1 MLLWRNTAHQQLIS
15 YLSII
20 FLLLIPVTQ
29 SYANQLI
36 ADITSRLVKAPITQ
50 GTFQQEKQL
59 KILSKPLMSSGL
71 FTYDQS
77 KGVIWQTLAPV
88 PSLLLVNES
97 QLISGQG
104 EQNVP
109 AAFGKVFKAMLG
121 GDLHE
126 LTEGFLMTG
135 ENINNTW
142 HLQLKPKDEFLQKI
156 INTITLSGD
165 SELRTLELQE
175 VTGNFT
181 RISFT
186 QITHPNQLSTEQEAD
201 FERLSP

>member
-1 MLLWRNTAHQQLIS
+1 MLLWRNTTHQQLIN

-29 SYANQLI
+29 SYATELI

-121 GDLHE
+121 GDLNE

-135 ENINNTW
+135 ENKNNTW
-142 HLQLKPKDEFLQKI
+142 QLQLTPTDEFLQKI

>member
-1 MLLWRNTAHQQLIS
+1 ML
-15 YLSII
+15 
-20 FLLLIPVTQ
+20 LLLIPVTQ
-29 SYANQLI
+29 SYATELL

-50 GTFQQEKQL
+50 ATFQQEKHL
-59 KILSKPLMSSGL
+59 KILSRPLMSSGL

-77 KGVIWQTLAPV
+77 KGVIWKTLAPA

-121 GDLHE
+121 GDLNE
-126 LTEGFLMTG
+126 LTEGFLLTG
-135 ENINNTW
+135 EHKNNTW
-142 HLQLKPKDEFLQKI
+142 QLQLTPTDQFLQKI
-156 INTITLSGD
+156 ISTITLSGD
-165 SELRTLELQE
+165 SELRALELQE

-186 QITHPNQLSTEQEAD
+186 QISHPNQLSTEQEAD

>member
-1 MLLWRNTAHQQLIS
+1 ML
-15 YLSII
+15 
-20 FLLLIPVTQ
+20 LLLIPVTQ
-29 SYANQLI
+29 SYATELL
-36 ADITSRLVKAPITQ
+36 ADITSRLVKAPISQ
-50 GTFQQEKQL
+50 GTFQQEKHL
-59 KILSKPLMSSGL
+59 KILSRPLMSSGL

-77 KGVIWQTLAPV
+77 KGVIWKTLVPV

-109 AAFGKVFKAMLG
+109 AAFGKVFKVMLG
-121 GDLHE
+121 GDLNE
-126 LTEGFLMTG
+126 LTEGFLMTV
-135 ENINNTW
+135 ENKNNTW
-142 HLQLKPKDEFLQKI
+142 QLQLTPTDEFIQKI
-156 INTITLSGD
+156 ISTINLSGD
-165 SELRTLELQE
+165 NELRVLELQE
-175 VTGNFT
+175 VNGNFT

>member
-1 MLLWRNTAHQQLIS
+1 MFFCRNNPHQQLIN
-15 YLSII
+15 YASIM
-20 FLLLIPVTQ
+20 LLLLMPVTQ
-29 SYANQLI
+29 SYATELL
-36 ADITSRLVKAPITQ
+36 ADITSRLVKAPISQ
-50 GTFQQEKQL
+50 GTFQQEKHL
-59 KILSKPLMSSGL
+59 KILSRPLMSSGL

-77 KGVIWQTLAPV
+77 KGVIWKTLVPV

-109 AAFGKVFKAMLG
+109 AAFGKVFKVMLG
-121 GDLHE
+121 GDLNE
-126 LTEGFLMTG
+126 LTEGFLMTV
-135 ENINNTW
+135 ENKNNTW
-142 HLQLKPKDEFLQKI
+142 QLQLTPTDEFIQKI
-156 INTITLSGD
+156 ISTINLSGD
-165 SELRTLELQE
+165 NELRVLELQE
-175 VTGNFT
+175 VNGNFT

>member
-1 MLLWRNTAHQQLIS
+1 MFLWRNSPHQQLIN
-15 YLSII
+15 YASIML
-20 FLLLIPVTQ
+20 LLLIPVTQ
-29 SYANQLI
+29 SYATELL

-50 GTFQQEKQL
+50 GTFQQEKHI
-59 KILSKPLMSSGL
+59 KILSRPLMSSGL

-77 KGVIWQTLAPV
+77 KGVMWKTLDPL

-97 QLISGQG
+97 QLITGQG

-121 GDLHE
+121 GDLNE

-135 ENINNTW
+135 ENKDNAW
-142 HLQLKPKDEFLQKI
+142 QLQLTPTDQFLQKI
-156 INTITLSGD
+156 ISTITLSGD

-181 RISFT
+181 RIGFT
-186 QITHPNQLSTEQEAD
+186 QITHPNQLSTEQQAD
-201 FERLSP
+201 FENLSP

>member
-1 MLLWRNTAHQQLIS
+1 MLLWRNTTHQQLLN

-20 FLLLIPVTQ
+20 FLLLMPVTQ
-29 SYANQLI
+29 SYATELI

-121 GDLHE
+121 GDLNE

-135 ENINNTW
+135 ENKNNTW
-142 HLQLKPKDEFLQKI
+142 QLQLTPTDEFLQKI

-186 QITHPNQLSTEQEAD
+186 QITHPNQLSTEQEVD

>member
-1 MLLWRNTAHQQLIS
+1 MLLWRNTTYQQLLS

-29 SYANQLI
+29 SYASELL

-59 KILSKPLMSSGL
+59 KILSRPLTSSGL
-71 FTYDQS
+71 FTYDQN
-77 KGVIWQTLAPV
+77 KGVIWKTLAPV

-104 EQNVP
+104 EKNVP
-109 AAFGKVFKAMLG
+109 VAFGKVFKALLG
-121 GDLHE
+121 GNLHE

-135 ENINNTW
+135 ENKNNTW
-142 HLQLKPKDEFLQKI
+142 QLQLTPTDEFLQKI
-156 INTITLSGD
+156 ISTITLSGD

-181 RISFT
+181 RINFT
-186 QITHPNQLSTEQEAD
+186 QITHPNHLSTEQEAD

>member
-1 MLLWRNTAHQQLIS
+1 MFFCRNSTHQQLIN
-15 YLSII
+15 YVSII
-20 FLLLIPVTQ
+20 VLLLIPVTQ
-29 SYANQLI
+29 SYATELL
-36 ADITSRLVKAPITQ
+36 ADITSRLLKAPISQ
-50 GTFQQEKQL
+50 GTFQQEKHL
-59 KILSKPLMSSGL
+59 KILSRPLMSSGL

-77 KGVIWQTLAPV
+77 KGVIWKTLVPV

-121 GDLHE
+121 GDLNE
-126 LTEGFLMTG
+126 LTEGFLITG
-135 ENINNTW
+135 ENIKSAW
-142 HLQLKPKDEFLQKI
+142 HLQLTPKDEFLQKI

-165 SELRTLELQE
+165 IELRTLELQE
-175 VTGNFT
+175 VTGNYT
-181 RISFT
+181 RIDFT
-186 QITHPNQLSTEQEAD
+186 QITHPTQLSTEQETD

>member
-1 MLLWRNTAHQQLIS
+1 MLLWRNTTYQKLLS

-29 SYANQLI
+29 SYASELL
-36 ADITSRLVKAPITQ
+36 ADITSRLVKASITQ

-59 KILSKPLMSSGL
+59 KILSRPLMSSGL

-109 AAFGKVFKAMLG
+109 AAFGKVFKALLG

-126 LTEGFLMTG
+126 LTESFLMTG
-135 ENINNTW
+135 ENKNNTW
-142 HLQLKPKDEFLQKI
+142 QLQLTPTDEFLQKI
-156 INTITLSGD
+156 ISTITLRGD
-165 SELRTLELQE
+165 SELRALELQE

-186 QITHPNQLSTEQEAD
+186 QITHPNQLGTEQEAD

>member
-1 MLLWRNTAHQQLIS
+1 MFLCRNSLHQPLINYASIML
-15 YLSII
+15 
-20 FLLLIPVTQ
+20 LLLIPVTQ
-29 SYANQLI
+29 SYATELL
-36 ADITSRLVKAPITQ
+36 ADITSRLVKAPISQ
-50 GTFQQEKQL
+50 GTFQQEKHL
-59 KILSKPLMSSGL
+59 KILSRPLMSSGL

-77 KGVIWQTLAPV
+77 KGVIWKTLVPV

-109 AAFGKVFKAMLG
+109 AAFGKVFKVMLG
-121 GDLHE
+121 GDLNE
-126 LTEGFLMTG
+126 LTEGFLMTV
-135 ENINNTW
+135 ENKNNTW
-142 HLQLKPKDEFLQKI
+142 QLQLTPTDEFIQKI
-156 INTITLSGD
+156 ISTINLSGD
-165 SELRTLELQE
+165 NELRVLELQE
-175 VTGNFT
+175 VNGNFT

>member
-1 MLLWRNTAHQQLIS
+1 MLLWRNTTHQQLLS

-29 SYANQLI
+29 SYASELL

-59 KILSKPLMSSGL
+59 KILSRPLMSSGL

-88 PSLLLVNES
+88 PSLLLVNDS

-109 AAFGKVFKAMLG
+109 AAFGKVFKALLG

-135 ENINNTW
+135 ENKNNTW
-142 HLQLKPKDEFLQKI
+142 QLQLTPTDDFLQKI
-156 INTITLSGD
+156 ISKITLRGD

-181 RISFT
+181 RIGFT